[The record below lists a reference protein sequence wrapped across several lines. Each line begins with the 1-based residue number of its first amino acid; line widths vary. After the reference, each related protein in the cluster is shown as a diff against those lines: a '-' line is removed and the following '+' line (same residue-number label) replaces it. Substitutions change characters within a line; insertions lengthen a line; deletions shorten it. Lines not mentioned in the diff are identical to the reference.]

1 MSELT
6 IVDLGLGNLHSVA
19 RGVER
24 AGALP
29 RVTSDP
35 DVVAR
40 ASRLLVP
47 GQGAFRDGAAAIAG
61 ELGEAIRAHLR
72 ADKPYLGICLGMQ
85 LLFERSDEAPG
96 AQGFGWFAGEV
107 RRLVPTA
114 ERKVPHMG
122 WNTVTS
128 THPLLEDP
136 LLDRQAW
143 FYFVHGFHCVPEDSA
158 LTVATV
164 DYGAPLCAAVGA
176 GALFACQ
183 FHPEK
188 SGPRGQRLLERFI
201 AEAS

>member
-1 MSELT
+1 MVSELT

-19 RGVER
+19 RGIER
-24 AGALP
+24 AGAVP

-35 DVVAR
+35 KMVGR
-40 ASRLLVP
+40 AARLLVP

-61 ELGEAIRAHLR
+61 ELGAAIRAHLE

-107 RRLVPTA
+107 RRLIPTA

-128 THPLLEDP
+128 THPLLESENE
-136 LLDRQAW
+136 AW
-143 FYFVHGFHCVPEDSA
+143 FYFVHGFHCVPADPA

-164 DYGAPLCAAVGA
+164 DYGEPLCAAVGQ

-201 AEAS
+201 AEAA